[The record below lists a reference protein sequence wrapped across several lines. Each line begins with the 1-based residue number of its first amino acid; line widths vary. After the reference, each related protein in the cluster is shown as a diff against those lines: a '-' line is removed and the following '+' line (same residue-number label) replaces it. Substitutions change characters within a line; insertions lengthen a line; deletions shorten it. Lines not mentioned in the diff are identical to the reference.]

1 MKSGK
6 EVRMCNVCHW
16 VGKLTE
22 GPVGG
27 GGYGIGGRTNAERC
41 DLCRVEPCHAQP
53 ADGEEGVEDKEE
65 DSLKFVRQ
73 NSED

>member
-6 EVRMCNVCHW
+6 KVRMYDVCEW

-27 GGYGIGGRTNAERC
+27 GGDGIGGRTNAERC
-41 DLCRVEPCHAQP
+41 NFGGVEPCHAQP
-53 ADGEEGVEDKEE
+53 ADGEEGVEDEEE
-65 DSLKFVRQ
+65 DNLLFVR
-73 NSED
+73 